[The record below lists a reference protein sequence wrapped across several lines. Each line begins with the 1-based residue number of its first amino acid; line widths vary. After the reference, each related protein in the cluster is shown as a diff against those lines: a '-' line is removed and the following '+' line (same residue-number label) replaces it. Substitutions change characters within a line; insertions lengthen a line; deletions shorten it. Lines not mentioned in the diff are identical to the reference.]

1 MIPVLTPDDPRADP
15 RADPSE
21 PATAP
26 RAIDNSS
33 YCARDSTDFL
43 RPAAPKSPVARR
55 RLGVAP
61 AASSRGV
68 LALAAVSSSTCACSS
83 RIFAPCRI
91 TSARSASFSGLST
104 PPCSAFSAVQRTFH
118 ASPLLPGKL
127 YDQRPPPI
135 PLGAQG
141 DSGNRPTSESK
152 KRPIAPS
159 EGAGARTS
167 SVAAASASCAAGVVG
182 AGGRSSSGGASAGDG
197 GGGWSVRDASDV
209 TDWRQLGDGS
219 ACARFSSQER
229 CTAWGVGEV
238 RPPAGAA
245 AAAGEDTSVSASQ
258 VRCTAWGV
266 GEARMPLPGS
276 TEELSRGELA
286 EAELSGESGVQLSA
300 GGAVIGGGRPVEFFL
315 LSV

>member
-1 MIPVLTPDDPRADP
+1 MCWSVVRV
-15 RADPSE
+15 
-21 PATAP
+21 
-26 RAIDNSS
+26 
-33 YCARDSTDFL
+33 C
-43 RPAAPKSPVARR
+43 
-55 RLGVAP
+55 
-61 AASSRGV
+61 
-68 LALAAVSSSTCACSS
+68 C
-83 RIFAPCRI
+83 
-91 TSARSASFSGLST
+91 ASFSGLST

-118 ASPLLPGKL
+118 ASPTRPAQADGSGPRDGRARVVSKHAPPLPGKL

-141 DSGNRPTSESK
+141 DSGNRPTSERK
-152 KRPIAPS
+152 KRPTAPS
-159 EGAGARTS
+159 EGAGARSS
-167 SVAAASASCAAGVVG
+167 SVAAASACCAAGVVG

-209 TDWRQLGDGS
+209 TEWRQLGDGS

-245 AAAGEDTSVSASQ
+245 AAAGENTSVSASQ

-266 GEARMPLPGS
+266 GEAPCQAPPRMPLPGS

-286 EAELSGESGVQLSA
+286 EAELSGESGVRLSTRVS

>member
-1 MIPVLTPDDPRADP
+1 MCWSVVRV
-15 RADPSE
+15 
-21 PATAP
+21 
-26 RAIDNSS
+26 
-33 YCARDSTDFL
+33 C
-43 RPAAPKSPVARR
+43 
-55 RLGVAP
+55 
-61 AASSRGV
+61 
-68 LALAAVSSSTCACSS
+68 C
-83 RIFAPCRI
+83 
-91 TSARSASFSGLST
+91 ASFSGLST

-118 ASPLLPGKL
+118 ASPTAGTSGRVGPAGRPRTGGSTHAPPLPGKL

-141 DSGNRPTSESK
+141 DSGNRPTSERK
-152 KRPIAPS
+152 KRPTAPS
-159 EGAGARTS
+159 EGAGARSS

-209 TDWRQLGDGS
+209 TEWRQLGDGS

-245 AAAGEDTSVSASQ
+245 AAAGENTSVSASQ

-266 GEARMPLPGS
+266 GEAPCQAPPRMPLPGS

-286 EAELSGESGVQLSA
+286 EAELSGESGVRLSTRVS